1 MSPFFF
7 SYENYLK
14 MKESYNERK
23 IYFLILTFVFVLT
36 FFYYELPLK
45 EYGGGIIY
53 KISQL
58 IDSKFFFIFL
68 SYVGSVLILFSINL
82 SFKNILIL
90 FLFCF
95 MFPSSTLYQKYY
107 DPLMIIIIF
116 GMIHSNLIFDN
127 INLRKINLGLVF
139 AYFSIFLISANI
151 YYLNIF

>member
-1 MSPFFF
+1 
-7 SYENYLK
+7 
-14 MKESYNERK
+14 
-23 IYFLILTFVFVLT
+23 
-36 FFYYELPLK
+36 
-45 EYGGGIIY
+45 
-53 KISQL
+53 
-58 IDSKFFFIFL
+58 
-68 SYVGSVLILFSINL
+68 
-82 SFKNILIL
+82 
-90 FLFCF
+90 